1 MMDQWKREIEEELE
15 RLVSHSSSFSP
26 SLYEGA
32 RYSLLASAKRI
43 RPLLTLAAATLF
55 DPTAQAKALRPA
67 CALELVH
74 TYSLIHDDLPAMDDD
89 DYRRGKPTLH
99 KIYNEGHAILVGDY
113 LITFAFEVLAK
124 SPQLSAQQRLDLVE
138 TLAVAAG
145 GEGMVGGQVMDIE
158 GSSYI
163 DEMHTRKTG
172 ALFEA
177 ALKFG
182 GIVANVSPDVLHKLS
197 RFGIQFGKVFQGVDD
212 LVDEDYPLGYEKTR
226 EFVDTAYQEALAI
239 LKELDLE
246 HSTLH
251 DLIEKVMGYIAF
263 KL

>member
-1 MMDQWKREIEEELE
+1 MIEQWKQEIEEELE
-15 RLVSHSSSFSP
+15 RLVSTSSSLSP

-32 RYSLLASAKRI
+32 RYSLLASAKRM
-43 RPLLTLAAATLF
+43 RPLLTLATATLF
-55 DPTAQAKALRPA
+55 DPPSHAKALRPA

-89 DYRRGKPTLH
+89 DFRRGRPTLH
-99 KIYNEGHAILVGDY
+99 KVYNDGHAILVGDY
-113 LITFAFEVLAK
+113 LLTFAFEVLAK

-158 GSSYI
+158 ASSHI
-163 DEMHTRKTG
+163 EEMHTRKTG

-182 GIVANVSPDVLHKLS
+182 GIVANVSPAVLLKIS
-197 RFGIQFGKVFQGVDD
+197 QFGIQFGKVFQGVDD
-212 LVDEDYPLGYEKTR
+212 LVDGDYPLGYEKTR
-226 EFVDTAYQEALAI
+226 QFVDTAYQEAVQI

-246 HSTLH
+246 NSPLH
-251 DLIEKVMGYIAF
+251 DLIEKVIHVAA
-263 KL
+263 K